1 MPTNDLITTSVEHRQ
16 GVVVLAVGGEIDTNT
31 APILHTVISQAIADK
46 PSALVIDL
54 SGVQFI
60 ASAGL
65 RILVQTKDKVGG
77 SADLAVVSSG
87 GVISKLIRLI
97 GLDATFLLSKTV
109 DDALA
114 SVSTN
119 MESRG

>member
-1 MPTNDLITTSVEHRQ
+1 MPANDLITTSVEHHQ
-16 GVVVLAVGGEIDTNT
+16 GVVVLAVGGDIDTNT
-31 APILHTVISQAIADK
+31 APILHTAISQALADK
-46 PSALVIDL
+46 PPALVIDL
-54 SGVQFI
+54 SGVQII

-65 RILVQTKDKVGG
+65 RVLLQTKDKVGG

-87 GVISKLIRLI
+87 GAISKVIRLA
-97 GLDATFLLSKTV
+97 GLDATFVLYKTV

-119 MESRG
+119 LESRG

>member
-1 MPTNDLITTSVEHRQ
+1 MPANDLITTSVEHRQ

-31 APILHTVISQAIADK
+31 APILHTAISEALADK

-54 SGVQFI
+54 SGVQII

-65 RILVQTKDKVGG
+65 RVLLQTKDKVGG

-87 GVISKLIRLI
+87 GAISKVIRLA
-97 GLDATFLLSKTV
+97 GLDATFLLYKTV

>member
-1 MPTNDLITTSVEHRQ
+1 MIPTPPRSCIQRSEAL
-16 GVVVLAVGGEIDTNT
+16 
-31 APILHTVISQAIADK
+31 ADK

-54 SGVQFI
+54 SGVQII

-65 RILVQTKDKVGG
+65 RVLLQTKDKVGG

-87 GVISKLIRLI
+87 GAISKVIRLA
-97 GLDATFLLSKTV
+97 GLDATFLLYKTV